1 MKKAIIIGSGFGGL
15 AQAIRLQARGMQVTL
30 IEKNSRVGGHAA
42 QFSKNGYTFDMG
54 PSLITAPELIDELF
68 QLAGQKSEDYL
79 DLIPLN
85 PYYRVYF
92 ADGTNFDYSG
102 DTQAM
107 KTAMN
112 RFSPRDA
119 LVYDRFMSSCQKIYN
134 AVITEG
140 LGAAPFMTWGSLLQF
155 LPRALR
161 LGAVR
166 STYAYAKKYF
176 KHPAHRFLF
185 SFHPLFLGGNPFRS
199 PAVYLMIPYLEKTG
213 GVWFARGG
221 MYALVQALEK
231 LFIFLGGEVIT
242 NQPVEEIIIE
252 KNRAAGVISNG
263 VHLGADIVVSN
274 ADVLYTYQRLIKYG
288 RKRRW
293 HAKRIRRTSVSMSAF
308 LLYLGIKKQ
317 YPQLL
322 HHTLILSHRYKEL
335 VADIFDH
342 KVLPDD
348 FSMYLHAP
356 SKTDSSMAPAG
367 CESLYVLVPVANL
380 DAGIDWSVIKSDYTA
395 KILNFLEKK
404 FGLHALQDHIEVLET
419 FTPEDF
425 ADQRN
430 SFKGSPWGIEP
441 KLTQTAYFRPHNRSE
456 DFQGLYFVGAGT
468 HPGAGLPGVLLS
480 AKATEK
486 VIIDEN
492 FV

>member
-15 AQAIRLQARGMQVTL
+15 AQAIRLQAKGMQVTL
-30 IEKNSRVGGHAA
+30 IEKNSRVGGHAS
-42 QFSKNGYTFDMG
+42 QLLKNGYTFDMG

-68 QLAGQKSEDYL
+68 QLAGEKRQNWLE
-79 DLIPLN
+79 LIPLH

-92 ADGTNFDYSG
+92 SDGTHFDYTG
-102 DTQAM
+102 DTEAM
-107 KTAMN
+107 KAEMN
-112 RFSPRDA
+112 RFSPKDA
-119 LVYDRFMSSCQKIYN
+119 QVYNRFMASCEKIYD
-134 AVITEG
+134 AVMTKG
-140 LGAAPFMTWGSLLQF
+140 LGAEPFMTWGSLLKF
-155 LPRALR
+155 LPHALR

-221 MYALVQALEK
+221 MYALVQALEQ
-231 LFIFLGGEVIT
+231 LFKKMGGEVII

-252 KNRAAGVISNG
+252 KNRAAGVISNNKTIY
-263 VHLGADIVVSN
+263 ADIIVSN
-274 ADVLYTYQRLIKYG
+274 ADVLYTYQTLIKSG
-288 RKRRW
+288 RKRHW
-293 HAKRIRRTSVSMSAF
+293 HDKRIRRTAVSMSAF
-308 LLYLGIKKQ
+308 LLYLGIKKK

-335 VADIFDH
+335 VEDIFDH
-342 KVLPDD
+342 HILPDD

-356 SKTDSSMAPAG
+356 TKTDPSMAPAG
-367 CESLYVLVPVANL
+367 CESLYILIPVTNL
-380 DAGIDWSVIKSDYTA
+380 DAAINWSTKKNEYAT
-395 KILNFLEKK
+395 KILNFLENN
-404 FGLHALQDHIEVLET
+404 FGLHALQENIDVLET

-425 ADQRN
+425 AIQRN
-430 SFKGSPWGIEP
+430 AYKGSPWGIEP
-441 KLTQTAYFRPHNRSE
+441 KLTQTAYLRPHNRSE
-456 DFQGLYFVGAGT
+456 DFKGLYFAGAGT

-486 VIIDEN
+486 VIVNDD
-492 FV
+492 VA

>member
-15 AQAIRLQARGMQVTL
+15 AQAIRLQARGIQVTL
-30 IEKNSRVGGHAA
+30 IEKNSRVGGHAS
-42 QFSKNGYTFDMG
+42 QFTKSGYTFDMG

-68 QLAGQKSEDYL
+68 ELAGQKSQNYL
-79 DLIPLN
+79 ELIPLN

-92 ADGTNFDYSG
+92 SDGAHFDYCG
-102 DTQAM
+102 DTQVM
-107 KTAMN
+107 TMEMS
-112 RFSPRDA
+112 RFSSRDA
-119 LVYDRFMSSCQKIYN
+119 QVYQRFMASCEKIYD

-166 STYAYAKKYF
+166 STYGYAKKYF

-231 LFIFLGGEVIT
+231 LFIHLGGEIIT

-252 KNRAAGVISNG
+252 QNRATGVVSNG
-263 VHLGADIVVSN
+263 TSIKADIVISN
-274 ADVLYTYQRLIKYG
+274 ADVLYTYQTLIKSG
-288 RKRRW
+288 QKRHW
-293 HAKRIRRTSVSMSAF
+293 HEKRIKRTAVSMSAF

-322 HHTLILSHRYKEL
+322 HHTLILSHRYKQL
-335 VADIFDH
+335 VKDIFDH
-342 KVLPDD
+342 KILPDD

-356 SKTDSSMAPAG
+356 SKTDASMAPVG
-367 CESLYVLVPVANL
+367 CESLYILIPVTNL
-380 DAGIDWSVIKSDYTA
+380 DAAIDWSKKKNDYTK
-395 KILNFLEKK
+395 KILDFLENN
-404 FGLHALQDHIEVLET
+404 FGLKALQENIEVLET

-430 SFKGSPWGIEP
+430 SYKGSPWGIEP

-456 DFQGLYFVGAGT
+456 DFKGLYFAGAGT

-486 VIIDEN
+486 VIIDDY
-492 FV
+492 FA

>member
-15 AQAIRLQARGMQVTL
+15 AQAIRLQALGIQVTL
-30 IEKNSRVGGHAA
+30 IEKNSRVGGHAS
-42 QFSKNGYTFDMG
+42 QFTKNGYTFDMG
-54 PSLITAPELIDELF
+54 PSLITAPDMIDELF
-68 QLAGQKSEDYL
+68 QLAGQKTRDYL
-79 DLIPLN
+79 NLISLD

-92 ADGTNFDYSG
+92 SDGAHFDYSG
-102 DTQAM
+102 DTRAM
-107 KTAMN
+107 QTEMS

-119 LVYDRFMSSCQKIYN
+119 RIYERFMSSCKKIYD

-140 LGAAPFMTWGSLLQF
+140 LGAAPFMTWQSLLTF

-166 STYAYAKKYF
+166 STYSYAKKYF

-185 SFHPLFLGGNPFRS
+185 SFHPLFLGGNPFRA

-231 LFIFLGGEVIT
+231 LFIQLGGEVIT
-242 NQPVEEIIIE
+242 NQAVSEIIIE
-252 KNRAAGVISNG
+252 NNRATGVISNG
-263 VHLGADIVVSN
+263 APLKADMVISN
-274 ADVLYTYQRLIKYG
+274 ADVLYTYQTLIKSAK
-288 RKRRW
+288 KRHW
-293 HAKRIRRTSVSMSAF
+293 HAARIKRTAASMSAF

-322 HHTLILSHRYKEL
+322 HHTLILSHRYKKL
-335 VADIFDH
+335 VHDIFDH
-342 KVLPDD
+342 YILPDD

-356 SKTDSSMAPAG
+356 SKTDPSMAPDG
-367 CESLYVLVPVANL
+367 CESLYVLIPVTNL
-380 DAGIDWSVIKSDYTA
+380 DGRIDWSQKKNDYSQ
-395 KILNFLEKK
+395 KILNFLENN
-404 FGLHALQDHIEVLET
+404 FGLNALQDNIEVLET

-425 ADQRN
+425 AQQRN
-430 SFKGSPWGIEP
+430 SYKGSPWGIEP
-441 KLTQTAYFRPHNRSE
+441 RLTQTAYFRPHNRSE
-456 DFQGLYFVGAGT
+456 DFEGLYFAGAGT

-486 VIIDEN
+486 VIRDDYII
-492 FV
+492 